1 MKLLHGRYEIIREL
15 GTGGMSQV
23 YLCVDNHIKKPWA
36 IKRIPYRNSD
46 INIIEGEI
54 KVLKELDYYMF
65 PRITDAF
72 KDNEAYYIVTD
83 YIEGETLENIL
94 PLSEDIA
101 IKYMRELADALMFL
115 HAQSPPIL
123 YLDMKPSNI
132 MVRGDG
138 SIRLIDFGIAQSII
152 EPSKSLGTR
161 GYAAPEQYT
170 CNAILSGKT
179 DVFALGMTLYS
190 MLTGKRPFTSYSNQ
204 IDATKKSEKIS
215 RKMKNLILECI
226 ANDPENR
233 VDIVEIK
240 SRLNTFSKDLRRMK
254 VFTFS
259 IVLAATVLCVLAG
272 IISKEESIRD
282 EKNTSREMVK
292 EISQYVDN
300 GEYTKDGIRII
311 CGYLDGNFLDEESS
325 EYYTYVVARNLF
337 EIQRDYTSA
346 KRYFDRL
353 NKEKYPECVYFSK
366 ICENMTGFSC
376 NDKEFSGC
384 VHDFEMYNRT
394 VLDKNRRE
402 KNNELINFIKLNY
415 QYEKLG
421 GKNEKDI

>member
-72 KDNEAYYIVTD
+72 KDDEAYYIVTD